1 MEYRLLEA
9 LDDWNWRV
17 LAMIIRVKGSAYQKE
32 GTCMLFGEN
41 GAQMGILSGG
51 CLEED
56 LSAKAD
62 DVWRTK
68 TSTVVVYDLTQED
81 DFSWGQVGCNG
92 TIHVLLQP
100 ITASFRAHLLAVKAC
115 LDRGEHVVFA
125 RLIDKLQINRPWL
138 FVTESGQA
146 FGELLGIRDELINI
160 LQTTPS
166 FSMANGIHTIGG
178 RSIYVHH
185 FWPKPRLILFGAN
198 PDVRPLASFAH
209 QLGFRVIVVD
219 WRPAYADAQ
228 YFPFAEIKHGFP
240 REVIPTLSMHER
252 DFVVVM
258 THHFQRDQ
266 EILALLRDK
275 PLYYLGV
282 LGSKARTARLF
293 GGHLPPTIR
302 SPVGLAIHAR
312 TPEEIAISI
321 VAEMIESLRKGGKG

>member
-1 MEYRLLEA
+1 MEYHLLEVV
-9 LDDWNWRV
+9 DRWDWRV
-17 LAMIIRVKGSAYQKE
+17 LATIIRVEGSSYQKE

-41 GAQMGILSGG
+41 GTQMGILSGG

-56 LSAKAD
+56 LAAKAD

-68 TSTVVVYDLTQED
+68 AATVVVYDLTQED

-92 TIHVLLQP
+92 TIRVLLQP
-100 ITASFRAHLLAVKAC
+100 LTTSFRAHLLAVKAC

-125 RLIDKLQINRPWL
+125 RLIEEAQIKQPWL
-138 FVTESGQA
+138 FVTESGQT
-146 FGELLGIRDELINI
+146 FGELSEIHDELINI
-160 LQTTPS
+160 LQTIPS
-166 FSMANGIHTIGG
+166 FSTANGIRSIGE

-185 FWPKPRLILFGAN
+185 FWPKPRLILFGAT
-198 PDVRPLASFAH
+198 PDARPLASFAH

-219 WRPAYADAQ
+219 WRPAYGDAQ

-240 REVIPTLSMHER
+240 REVIPTLSLHER

-293 GGHLPPTIR
+293 GGHIPSTIR
-302 SPVGLAIHAR
+302 SPVGHAIGAR
-312 TPEEIAISI
+312 SPEEIAISI
-321 VAEMIESLRKGGKG
+321 VAEMIEALRKGGKR

>member
-1 MEYRLLEA
+1 MEYHLLEIVGHCS
-9 LDDWNWRV
+9 WHV
-17 LAMIIRVKGSAYQKE
+17 LATIIHVEGSSYQKE

-56 LSAKAD
+56 LAAKAD

-68 TSTVVVYDLTQED
+68 TATVVVYDLTQED

-100 ITASFRAHLLAVKAC
+100 LTASFRAHLLAVKAC

-125 RLIDKLQINRPWL
+125 RPIDKLQINRPWL
-138 FVTESGQA
+138 FVTESGQV
-146 FGELLGIRDELINI
+146 FGELSGIHDELINI

-166 FSMANGIHTIGG
+166 FSMANGICTIGNLP
-178 RSIYVHH
+178 IYVHH

-209 QLGFRVIVVD
+209 QLGFRIIVVD

-282 LGSKARTARLF
+282 LSSKARTARLF
-293 GGHLPPTIR
+293 SGHIPSTVR
-302 SPVGLAIHAR
+302 SPAGLAIRAR
-312 TPEEIAISI
+312 SPEEIAISI
-321 VAEMIESLRKGGKG
+321 VAEMIEALRGGKG